1 MAAAAITDVE
11 KEFRQCCF
19 VLKNGTKKTDKKPT
33 NQQNLDMYKYF
44 KQATEGDVKGTQPY
58 KVQVTKRAK
67 WDAWNSIKGTSSEDA
82 KKAYVAAFKAYDPE
96 IFTRDGHDELIKKMT
111 DANWNTKI

>member
-19 VLKNGTKKTDKKPT
+19 VLKNGKKSDKKPT

-44 KQATEGDVKGTQPY
+44 KQATEGDVKGTQPMMVF
-58 KVQVTKRAK
+58 VQKRAK
-67 WDAWNSIKGTSSEDA
+67 WDAWNSLKGASAEDA
-82 KKAYVAAFKAYDPE
+82 KKAYVAAFKDFDPA
-96 IFTRDGHDELIKKMT
+96 IFTRDGHDELKKEKVPT
-111 DANWNTKI
+111 A